1 MRHSIPPPASA
12 SWKVNTPDS
21 SVATKE
27 ESLME
32 RLVERLVESLME
44 SLMEWRLG
52 TAIMTEG

>member
-32 RLVERLVESLME
+32 RLVERLVD